1 MDVFRNILV
10 YVDLDA
16 ERHQSLDRAAE
27 LAEHQHAALRL
38 AAGIETEATLAAKFL
53 PGVSTRWHRETV
65 EQMNEKLEALAAPL
79 KQRGIDVTT
88 KTLVGRPWLEII
100 REVLSR
106 QHDLVL
112 KDVGPHKWTDG
123 LLTTDID
130 TGLMRK
136 CPCPVWLVRTKADK
150 FLRIAAALDV
160 LPKDKEREAL
170 NVKVVKLAKAI
181 AESEQAELEVVSAWS
196 VFADSVLRFKMEKA
210 DVDQLHEKT
219 EAEVRNLIQ
228 RVVSKAGAE
237 GFAEVK
243 AVHGDA
249 HVVIPQ
255 VVEEDHEDLVVMGT
269 IARTGVPGLI
279 IGNTAEKI
287 LRRIHCSLLAVKP
300 DGFVTPVN
308 L

>member
-1 MDVFRNILV
+1 MQDFKNILV

-16 ERHQSLDRAAE
+16 EHHQSLVRAAA
-27 LAEHQHAALRL
+27 LAEHNRAELRI
-38 AAGIETEATLAAKFL
+38 AAGIESEANLAVKL
-53 PGVSTRWHRETV
+53 IPGHSKKWHGDTV
-65 EQMNEKLEALAAPL
+65 QQMSEKLELLANPL
-79 KQRGIDVTT
+79 KERGIEVTT

-112 KDVGPHKWTDG
+112 KDVRPHKWTDG

-136 CPCPVWLVRTKADK
+136 CPCPVWLVRTKAAS
-150 FLRIAAALDV
+150 FRRIAAVLDV
-160 LPKDKEREAL
+160 LPHDEVRDAL
-170 NVKVVKLAKAI
+170 NVKVVKLASSI
-181 AESEQAELEVVSAWS
+181 AESEGAELQVASAWS
-196 VFADSVLRFKMEKA
+196 VYADTVLKFKMEEA
-210 DVDQLHEKT
+210 ELEQLNQNT
-219 EAEVRNLIQ
+219 EAEVRSQLE
-228 RVVSKAGAE
+228 RVVSLAGAQDSAIIE
-237 GFAEVK
+237 

-255 VVEEDHEDLVVMGT
+255 LVEREHEDLVVMGT

-287 LRRIHCSLLAVKP
+287 LRRIQCSLVAVKP
-300 DGFVTPVN
+300 DGFVTTVK